1 MKKLPKQHFH
11 LVFSV
16 LMSAVMVTLMTSVVT
31 LANVGLAADF
41 LSRWLHA
48 ALIAYPIA
56 LPIVYF
62 FAPQVRKLT
71 ARWVELP

>member
-1 MKKLPKQHFH
+1 MSKLPKRHFH

-16 LMSAVMVTLMTSVVT
+16 LMSAVMVTLMTCVVT

-41 LSRWLHA
+41 LARWLRA
-48 ALIAYPIA
+48 ILIAYPIA
-56 LPIVYF
+56 LPIIYF
-62 FAPQVRKLT
+62 LAPQVRKLT